1 MSDDN
6 NYQMMDNELKKEEE
20 KEVPDDKLAKLMYYL
35 NCIFKIIDYQIEE
48 RYYYYPNF
56 YLLTKGEEETILKLV
71 NIFRPEIMKSLSLF
85 LPNSDL
91 LSPEED
97 HKFYELTDDI
107 GGVPPPSDVVI
118 DNTNLK
124 VLKVMACN
132 ESWIN
137 KYYDQ
142 PLQEYEEQQNQKPV
156 IINVESSN
164 KCCKLDCDCDCECCD
179 PYYCCYLCNCDCCG
193 CRDGGC
199 SCYCCREC
207 LGATVGII
215 ICILVVLGFIG
226 YIISLFV

>member
-1 MSDDN
+1 MDDN
-6 NYQMMDNELKKEEE
+6 YQRIDNEPKQEEE

-35 NCIFKIIDYQIEE
+35 SSIFKIVDYQIEE

-56 YLLTKGEEETILKLV
+56 YLLTKGEEETVLKLV
-71 NIFRPEIMKSLSLF
+71 NIFKPEIMQNLSLF
-85 LPNSDL
+85 LSNSDL

-97 HKFYELTDDI
+97 HKYYELTSEI
-107 GGVPPPSDVVI
+107 LGKPLPSEVVI

-142 PLQEYEEQQNQKPV
+142 PLQEYEEQKNQKPITV
-156 IINVESSN
+156 NVESSN
-164 KCCKLDCDCDCECCD
+164 KCCKLKCDCECCD
-179 PYYCCYLCNCDCCG
+179 PLYCCYLCGCDCCT
-193 CRDGGC
+193 CRDSGC

-207 LGATVGII
+207 IGATVGII
-215 ICILVVLGFIG
+215 IGILFVVGLIG
-226 YIISLFV
+226 YIVSLFL